1 MAERRSNQEAAQP
14 ILIVGSVAFDSVE
27 TPHGRADMALGGS
40 ASYAGIAASYF
51 ARPLVVGIVGDDF
64 QDHHMRKLSEHG
76 VDVRGIERARGK
88 TFHWKGRYH
97 ENMKDRDTLETSLNV
112 FQHFDPVIPEA
123 YRQTPYV
130 LLGNIDPALQLSVL
144 DQARAGARFVAM
156 DTMNFWINTAREPLL
171 EVLKRIDLLFIN
183 DEEAMQ
189 LAEAWSV
196 IAAAEKLLGMGPKFV
211 VVKRGEHGAILFG
224 PQLTL
229 FVPAVLLSNVVDP
242 TGAGDTFAGGFM
254 GQLSRT
260 GTLDRSA
267 LASALTW
274 GTVMASFTVEAFSV
288 DGICGLTP
296 ETIADRR
303 KTLVEMV
310 RY

>member
-1 MAERRSNQEAAQP
+1 MPEKRTVQNDAQP
-14 ILIVGSVAFDSVE
+14 LLIVGSVAFDSVE

-51 ARPLVVGIVGDDF
+51 ARPRVVGIVGEDF
-64 QDHHMRKLSEHG
+64 ADHHMRKLSDHG
-76 VDVRGIERARGK
+76 VDVRGIERAQGK

-112 FQHFDPVIPEA
+112 FQHFNPSIPDA
-123 YRQTPYV
+123 YRDTPYV
-130 LLGNIDPALQLSVL
+130 LLGNIDPQLQLSVL
-144 DQARAGARFVAM
+144 DQAQGARFVAM

-171 EVLKRIDLLFIN
+171 DVVKRIDLLFIN

-189 LAEAWSV
+189 LADERSV
-196 IAAAEKLLGMGPKFV
+196 VGAAEKLLRMGPKFV
-211 VVKRGEHGAILFG
+211 VVKRGEHGAVLFG

-229 FVPAVLLSNVVDP
+229 FVPAMMLANVVDP
-242 TGAGDTFAGGFM
+242 TGAGDTFAGGFL

-260 GTLDRSA
+260 GALDRSA

-288 DGICGLTP
+288 DGICGLSA
-296 ETIADRR
+296 EAIAERR

>member
-1 MAERRSNQEAAQP
+1 MTESRAIKDAAQP

-27 TPHGRADMALGGS
+27 TPGGRADMALGGS

-51 ARPLVVGIVGDDF
+51 ARPRVVGIVGEDF
-64 QDHHMRKLSEHG
+64 EDHHMQKLSGHG
-76 VDVRGIERARGK
+76 IDVRGIERAAGK

-112 FQHFDPVIPEA
+112 FQHFDPAIPEA
-123 YRQTPYV
+123 YRHTPYV
-130 LLGNIDPALQLSVL
+130 FLGNIDPKLQLSVL
-144 DQARAGARFVAM
+144 DQTRGAKFVAM
-156 DTMNFWINTAREPLL
+156 DTMNFWINTARDALL
-171 EVLKRIDLLFIN
+171 DVLKRIDLLFIN

-189 LAEAWSV
+189 LADEWSV
-196 IAAAEKLLGMGPKFV
+196 VMAAEKLLRMGPKFV

-224 PQLTL
+224 PHITL
-229 FVPAVLLSNVVDP
+229 FVPAVLLAAVVDP

-260 GTLDRSA
+260 GELDRA
-267 LASALTW
+267 GLASALTW

-288 DGICGLTP
+288 EGICGLAP
-296 ETIADRR
+296 DAIADRR